1 MNKED
6 RGLKRLLSSIEVQSR
21 TTATIEAL
29 EGIRAYITDAKKWG
43 DYSPEHLNR
52 HLSHQI
58 GEEKRKLEKANKE
71 TLGAR
76 TTLEIERVAG
86 ESRAI
91 NPAVVGQYIEEE
103 NIVKVSGIDRN
114 GNITSIIVESK
125 EPLGDALLKKL
136 KRKIEL
142 SCKMPNTVDVLKG
155 SQSGIWG
162 LFGDMAVVSWT
173 YAEKLEEYAARAKQD
188 ADQLASQ
195 LTLILI
201 DIGLPH
207 NTKVRYTMHKGG
219 LAGDKPLANQWRS
232 LFAQSVI
239 KLEHM
244 GQDE

>member
-29 EGIRAYITDAKKWG
+29 EGIRAYITDAMKWG
-43 DYSPEHLNR
+43 DHSPEHLNR
-52 HLSHQI
+52 YLSNQI

-103 NIVKVSGIDRN
+103 NIVKVGGIDRN

-125 EPLGDALLKKL
+125 DGLRGETLDEYI
-136 KRKIEL
+136 KRIRISPDTSFLFDNDDHRDPSQSKGKGIVNPWRRETFNL
-142 SCKMPNTVDVLKG
+142 TEQGRIVTTNPGLAERMRLEAGVDV
-155 SQSGIWG
+155 
-162 LFGDMAVVSWT
+162 
-173 YAEKLEEYAARAKQD
+173 
-188 ADQLASQ
+188 
-195 LTLILI
+195 
-201 DIGLPH
+201 
-207 NTKVRYTMHKGG
+207 
-219 LAGDKPLANQWRS
+219 
-232 LFAQSVI
+232 
-239 KLEHM
+239 
-244 GQDE
+244 